1 MSFANVNSGAFQCQG
16 YEPGRIV
23 YPGDLP
29 TLAPEWRCQE
39 HKNIKEPS
47 MLGTVSKDL
56 KSFILEHKLTIY
68 WIAVLLLVDHF
79 FFNGAYRQKIN
90 GIMHKLIGK
99 VEDTVDRG
107 LHGAATTAA
116 TTTKPS

>member
-1 MSFANVNSGAFQCQG
+1 MSFAGVSSGAFQGQG
-16 YEPGRIV
+16 YEPRII

-29 TLAPEWRCQE
+29 TLAPEWRPE
-39 HKNIKEPS
+39 RKNIKEPS

-56 KSFILEHKLTIY
+56 KSFILEHKSTIY